1 MHVER
6 VRFHVDA
13 GFGAANHVRNH
24 MTERMLGDLLGLEL
38 ATADHVLRDRVVM
51 RDLAQRVGFEN
62 VRATIADVDDT
73 YPAVEMISQRQR
85 RAHATQLRM
94 LQRFLDDPIVGLME
108 RCLKLLEG
116 SLGFGFVRMEEPL
129 ERIERELL
137 DRDDGQSA
145 RLFAGAVAS
154 HTVGD
159 EKQMTALVSE
169 LRLFLRQARLP
180 DAHGLSELG
189 DQKLILVR
197 RAHPAGVADAEGLH
211 IQRGTSDLR
220 IELAHRRHRIDLIVI
235 ANAQPLFMGV
245 TLYRRS
251 HLVTVQDSTPPERA
265 AFHDAPAASSFLYLS
280 SARG

>member
-13 GFGAANHVRNH
+13 GFVAAHHVRNH
-24 MTERMLGDLLGLEL
+24 MAERVLGDLLGLEL
-38 ATADHVLRDRVVM
+38 APADHVLRDRVVM
-51 RDLAQRVGFEN
+51 RDLAQLVAFEN

-85 RAHATQLRM
+85 RAHAAQLRM
-94 LQRFLDDPIVGLME
+94 LQRFLDDPIVGLVE

-129 ERIERELL
+129 EGIERELL
-137 DRDDGQSA
+137 DRDDGQGA

-169 LRLFLRQARLP
+169 LRLWLRQARLP
-180 DAHGLSELG
+180 DAHGLGELG

-211 IQRGTSDLR
+211 NQRGTSNLR
-220 IELAHRRHRIDLIVI
+220 IRLVHRR
-235 ANAQPLFMGV
+235 F
-245 TLYRRS
+245 TE
-251 HLVTVQDSTPPERA
+251 ST
-265 AFHDAPAASSFLYLS
+265 
-280 SARG
+280 

>member
-1 MHVER
+1 
-6 VRFHVDA
+6 
-13 GFGAANHVRNH
+13 
-24 MTERMLGDLLGLEL
+24 
-38 ATADHVLRDRVVM
+38 
-51 RDLAQRVGFEN
+51 
-62 VRATIADVDDT
+62 
-73 YPAVEMISQRQR
+73 
-85 RAHATQLRM
+85 M

-137 DRDDGQSA
+137 DRDDGQGA

-154 HTVGD
+154 HPVGD

-180 DAHGLSELG
+180 DAHGLGELG

-211 IQRGTSDLR
+211 NQRGKSNLR
-220 IELAHRRHRIDLIVI
+220 CERAASIH
-235 ANAQPLFMGV
+235 GV

-251 HLVTVQDSTPPERA
+251 RLVTVQDSTPLRVTTVAVCPRYRGSRA
-265 AFHDAPAASSFLYLS
+265 VHNRTSPSLRSS
-280 SARG
+280 